1 MGRARA
7 PFQAWL
13 NTEYKLLRKK
23 KIKNQQNK
31 GKGDNGRRLRTP
43 PFLGNKQSRG
53 ITEDASVLLNTEE
66 TEERLCTANLATST
80 HITF

>member
-23 KIKNQQNK
+23 KKKIKAQQNK
-31 GKGDNGRRLRTP
+31 GKGDNGRRRLRTL
-43 PFLGNKQSRG
+43 PFLGNTQSRG
-53 ITEDASVLLNTEE
+53 ITEDASALRNTEE
-66 TEERLCTANLATST
+66 TEERTL
-80 HITF
+80 